1 MDVLEEVRQ
10 TSTARSRQVR
20 REKSRKQQV
29 RRKRVVPKAGVSARA
44 NGSGGVVILTE
55 PPVVALA
62 PEGRA
67 TGQVNGEAPV
77 QHTHYEP
84 SSALTIYMR
93 DLGQV
98 ELLSP
103 QEEVRLAAKVKKG
116 NAEARERMIRGNL
129 RLVVKIAREY
139 EGLGVPLLDL
149 INEGNIGLMSAVERF
164 DPAKGAKLSTYGA
177 WWIKQSMRR
186 AIANQAK
193 TIRLPVHMVDKIY
206 NMHRV
211 GLKLQEVFGR
221 EPTDDEIATELGVTL
236 RAIAGMRAACAKPAS
251 LDAPLGDDDVARL
264 ADIVRDEAGDVAL
277 RSSSREKDGDETCSA
292 SLVGRLNTREASVL
306 RYRFGLDGG
315 PERTL
320 EEVGEKFGV
329 TRERIRQLQNLALR
343 KLRRM
348 IQMLE
353 PMLRQPPG
361 RTAYRAPVSS
371 DSTVSSALRT
381 TSHATH
387 AGLRECGWRRGFGRG
402 RS

>member
-1 MDVLEEVRQ
+1 MVEFIVCAAVGNYSRFHASHIQSGSLLCTDIVNAEIGKQTDVLEEVQR
-10 TSTARSRQVR
+10 TSTTHSRHLR
-20 REKSRKQQV
+20 PEKVRKQPV
-29 RRKRVVPKAGVSARA
+29 RRKRVAPKASSSARA
-44 NGSGGVVILTE
+44 NGSSGEVLLTE
-55 PPVVALA
+55 SSAATPA
-62 PEGRA
+62 PDGRP
-67 TGQVNGEAPV
+67 TGRVNGETRV
-77 QHTHYEP
+77 HYEA

-103 QEEVRLAAKVKKG
+103 QEEIRLAAKVKKG

-211 GLKLQEVFGR
+211 GLKLQEVLGR
-221 EPTDDEIATELGVTL
+221 EPTDAEIAAEMGVTL
-236 RAIAGMRAACAKPAS
+236 RAVAGMRAAGARPAS
-251 LDAPLGDDDVARL
+251 LDAPLGDNEVARL
-264 ADIVRDEAGDVAL
+264 ADIVRDEKA
-277 RSSSREKDGDETCSA
+277 SSPYEQLEEKTVTNMLGE
-292 SLVGRLNTREASVL
+292 LVGRLNPREASVL
-306 RYRFGLDGG
+306 RFRFGLDGG

-329 TRERIRQLQNLALR
+329 TRERIRQLQNLALK
-343 KLRRM
+343 KLRKM
-348 IQMLE
+348 IQVLE
-353 PMLRQPPG
+353 PSQ
-361 RTAYRAPVSS
+361 
-371 DSTVSSALRT
+371 RT
-381 TSHATH
+381 T
-387 AGLRECGWRRGFGRG
+387 
-402 RS
+402 

>member
-1 MDVLEEVRQ
+1 LTLVEFIVRAAVGNYLRFHASHNQRGSLLCTDFVNVETGKQTDVLEEVQR
-10 TSTARSRQVR
+10 TSTAHSRRSRRQKDQKQIRKRQVR
-20 REKSRKQQV
+20 RT
-29 RRKRVVPKAGVSARA
+29 RVVPKVSASARS
-44 NGSGGVVILTE
+44 NGSSGAVLPPE
-55 PPVVALA
+55 PPKGAAVSN
-62 PEGRA
+62 GRP
-67 TGQVNGEAPV
+67 TGRVNGETPV
-77 QHTHYEP
+77 HYET

-103 QEEVRLAAKVKKG
+103 QEEIRLAAKVKKG
-116 NAEARERMIRGNL
+116 NNEARERMIRGNL

-221 EPTDDEIATELGVTL
+221 EPTDVEIAAELGVTL
-236 RAIAGMRAACAKPAS
+236 RAVAVMRAAGARPAS
-251 LDAPLGDDDVARL
+251 LDAPLGDDEVARL
-264 ADIVRDEAGDVAL
+264 ADIVRDEKAASPYEQL
-277 RSSSREKDGDETCSA
+277 EEKTVTNMLAE
-292 SLVGRLNTREASVL
+292 LVGRLNPREASVL
-306 RYRFGLDGG
+306 RFRFGLDGG

-329 TRERIRQLQNLALR
+329 TRERIRQLQNLALK

-348 IQMLE
+348 IQALE
-353 PMLRQPPG
+353 P
-361 RTAYRAPVSS
+361 AYPT
-371 DSTVSSALRT
+371 D
-381 TSHATH
+381 
-387 AGLRECGWRRGFGRG
+387 
-402 RS
+402 